1 MSTEDAIEEEE
12 VDASSGTML
21 RVNCSLQPVEPAVQ
35 PTGSTI
41 SVIEDDDG
49 SVTVQSVT
57 QRDHGDR
64 TVTEKT
70 RLRRTESHS
79 KEEEKESVIES
90 KITSP
95 GGTDNYV
102 KDVIKTRRKVTSR
115 GSDYFTRSAYNIRKR
130 TDFEGEEIEERDF
143 TVESENFSA
152 SKGETW
158 GDKAEAKVQ
167 LSRSKQLKEEESRRH
182 VLGTVQEK
190 ESSSPDAQGRP
201 PSPHGKQLEVDPK
214 HSVHNRMDI
223 SKASSGYGTG
233 SDEEEKEELAHI
245 FHGKPAGN
253 PSLPLS
259 LNSST
264 FKFCNYV

>member
-1 MSTEDAIEEEE
+1 MCNYQEQVQSTEESIEEEAA
-12 VDASSGTML
+12 DRAML
-21 RVNCSLQPVEPAVQ
+21 RVNCTPQAEEAPVVQ

-41 SVIEDDDG
+41 SVLEGEDG

-57 QRDHGDR
+57 QRDDGER

-70 RLRRTESHS
+70 RLRRTESRS
-79 KEEEKESVIES
+79 QEEEKDTVIES
-90 KITSP
+90 KVTSP

-152 SKGETW
+152 TKGETW

-167 LSRSKQLKEEESRRH
+167 LTRSKQLKDEESKRH
-182 VLGTVQEK
+182 ILSTVKELG
-190 ESSSPDAQGRP
+190 PDATERA
-201 PSPHGKQLEVDPK
+201 PSPAGKQLEVDPK
-214 HSVHNRMDI
+214 HSAPNRMDI
-223 SKASSGYGTG
+223 SKASSGYSTG
-233 SDEEEKEELAHI
+233 SDEEEKDELAHI
-245 FHGKPAGN
+245 FHGKPAG
-253 PSLPLS
+253 SRA
-259 LNSST
+259 
-264 FKFCNYV
+264 